1 MESGNPPLFLA
12 IEGSFLKLDP
22 VRTYTT
28 GRDPQSDV
36 VFQEATVSWHHA
48 RIYWG
53 GTSWV
58 LEDLNSTNGTFGL
71 GQRISLAEA
80 GHGSVFRLGDG
91 AEGPQL
97 RFTGQPTPQDGAK
110 AASVTRIGRSSD
122 NDLVVGGTEVASH
135 HAEFRFTP
143 AIHEIVDL
151 GTPHGT
157 YVNGRRVERARLQP
171 DDTITVGHRS
181 FRLIGDQL
189 RPSADAHEPSLTVR
203 QLSVAVKGGQN
214 DRTLLNEV
222 TFTAPAKALI
232 AVVGPSGSGKS
243 TLLRA
248 LTGHQSHVKGEVL
261 YKKQNVHEQFTELR
275 HHIGIVPQHDI
286 LHPQLT
292 VRSALRYA
300 ARLRFPRA
308 TGPAERDRRV
318 DEVLTE
324 LRLDLHADQ
333 RITALSGGQR
343 KRVSVALE
351 LLTKPSLLILDEPTS
366 GLDPGMDRDVMQLL
380 RGLADDGRTVLVVTH
395 SVSELLLCDKVLVMA
410 PGGSL
415 AYDGPPDEA
424 LAFLGH
430 ATWADVFSAFV
441 QRPGHDW
448 SRGWRDSQQHEAW
461 QQTHTQTATSRPLAD
476 PAPTPPRWTAQLSTL
491 IRRHL
496 AVMASDRGFVG
507 LLAVLPIVLGL
518 AGTVVPAD
526 YGLRR
531 APDGSPNVEAGT
543 ILVSLVISMC
553 FMGAANS
560 VRELVKE
567 RAIYER
573 ERAAGLSRSA
583 YLMSK
588 IAVLGLVTGLQ
599 GIVLCALD
607 LAPRALPHEG
617 TVVHGSPM
625 FELTLVVTLLGF
637 TSMMCGLVISSLV
650 RTAEKTMPPL
660 VLFSVVQYLFSGI
673 AFQLFDSPGPEQV
686 AWLVPSRWAV
696 AAEGVTV
703 DLGRILGPQNKS
715 APSATDPLWQHTL
728 GQWLTDTGVL
738 CGMAI
743 VCYVLTI
750 QLLRRLEPAVVRKR

>member
-1 MESGNPPLFLA
+1 M
-12 IEGSFLKLDP
+12 
-22 VRTYTT
+22 

-36 VFQEATVSWHHA
+36 VFQEAAVSWNHA
-48 RIYWG
+48 RTYWG

-58 LEDLNSTNGTFGL
+58 LEDLNSTNGTYGL

-80 GHGSVFRLGDG
+80 GHGSVFRLGDRAG
-91 AEGPQL
+91 GPQL

-110 AASVTRIGRSSD
+110 AAAVTRIGRSSD
-122 NDLVVGGTEVASH
+122 NDLVVSGTEVAPH

-143 AIHEIVDL
+143 AVHEIVDL
-151 GTPHGT
+151 GTPNGT
-157 YVNGRRVERARLQP
+157 YVNGRRVERARLRP
-171 DDTITVGHRS
+171 DDTIMVGHRS

-189 RPSADAHEPSLTVR
+189 RPSAETQDPPSLMVR
-203 QLSVAVKGGQN
+203 QLTAAVKGSEN

-222 TFTAPAKALI
+222 TFTAPAKALV

-248 LTGHQSHVKGEVL
+248 LTGHQPHVKGEVL
-261 YKKQNVHEQFTELR
+261 YNKQNVHEQFTELR
-275 HHIGIVPQHDI
+275 HHIGIVPQHEI

-300 ARLRFPRA
+300 AQLRFHRA

-333 RITALSGGQR
+333 RITTLSGGQR

-366 GLDPGMDRDVMQLL
+366 GLDPCMDRDVMQLL

-395 SVSELLLCDKVLVMA
+395 SVSELGLCDKVLVMA

-424 LAFLGH
+424 LEFLGH

-441 QRPGHDW
+441 QCPDHDW
-448 SRGWRDSQQHEAW
+448 SREWRDSQQHDASATAS
-461 QQTHTQTATSRPLAD
+461 QQTHTQAATSCPSPDR
-476 PAPTPPRWTAQLSTL
+476 APTPPRWTAQLSTL

-507 LLAVLPIVLGL
+507 LLAVLPVVLGL
-518 AGTVVPAD
+518 AGTVIPAD

-531 APDGSPNVEAGT
+531 RPDGSPNVEAGT
-543 ILVSLVISMC
+543 ILVSLAISMC

-583 YLMSK
+583 YLTSK
-588 IAVLGLVTGLQ
+588 ITVLGLVTGLQ
-599 GIVLCALD
+599 GSILCALD
-607 LAPRALPHEG
+607 LAPRALPDEG

-625 FELTLVVTLLGF
+625 CELTFVVMLLGF

-650 RTAEKTMPPL
+650 RTAEKTMPLL

-673 AFQLFDSPGPEQV
+673 AFKLFDNPGPEQV
-686 AWLVPSRWAV
+686 AWLVQSRWAV
-696 AAEGVTV
+696 AAEGATV

-715 APSATDPLWQHTL
+715 APPATDPLWQHTL
-728 GQWLTDTGVL
+728 SQWLTDAGVL

-750 QLLRRLEPAVVRKR
+750 QFLRRHEPAVVRKR